1 MRRLT
6 TEERMEF
13 AKFTLLSIKENEPI
27 REREEEIL
35 LNLNHVVS
43 IKPINLV
50 LAEKVMKGYWI
61 RLTNGKKYR
70 AIKIPFYIEDT
81 IIRDGQQSVY
91 IEEENLKY
99 LESNEVQ

>member
-1 MRRLT
+1 
-6 TEERMEF
+6 MEF

-43 IKPINLV
+43 IKPINIV
-50 LAEKVMKGYWI
+50 MAEKVMRGYWI

-70 AIKIPFYIEDT
+70 AIRIPFYIEDT
-81 IIRDGQQSVY
+81 LIRGDNKNIF
-91 IEEENLKY
+91 IEEEDLKHF
-99 LESNEVQ
+99 NQKEVQ